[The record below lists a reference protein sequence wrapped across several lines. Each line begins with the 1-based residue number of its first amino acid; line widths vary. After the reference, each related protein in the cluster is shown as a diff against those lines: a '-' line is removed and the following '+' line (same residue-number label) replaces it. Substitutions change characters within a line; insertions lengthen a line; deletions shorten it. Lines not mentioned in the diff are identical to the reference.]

1 MKLSRNSL
9 VTALSMSVIPLAGLW
24 VPLCMGQEA
33 GGQTASTVSGAGK
46 PGYIA
51 IWKNSSTLTNSQL
64 FQSGGSVGIGTTTPA
79 ARLEVNGNAQV
90 DGNLELAGNILSGPG
105 SLGSTP
111 VIQAPNDSMFNFSAG
126 LGALGSPSTG
136 LYDTAVGDF
145 ALALNQAG
153 IENVAVGE
161 SALFLNSGGS
171 NNVAVG
177 YGALINNANGN
188 NNTAVGSGAL
198 LGGQNTT
205 GSSNTALGYNAGASL
220 VSGSNNIYIAN
231 SGGNSETGV
240 TRIGTTGTQTTTFIA
255 GIRGVTTGDR
265 NAVAVMIDS
274 NGQLGTI
281 SSSRRFK
288 EDIQDMGDASS
299 GLMHLRPVTFRYK
312 RAFDDGS
319 KPVQYGLIAEEVAE
333 VYPDLVARS
342 ADGQVETVKYQLLDA
357 MLINEL
363 QKQNVTITAQKEQL
377 RAQEQQ
383 IQSLAERLAAVE
395 AALRQSPV
403 TTSSH

>member
-1 MKLSRNSL
+1 
-9 VTALSMSVIPLAGLW
+9 
-24 VPLCMGQEA
+24 
-33 GGQTASTVSGAGK
+33 
-46 PGYIA
+46 
-51 IWKNSSTLTNSQL
+51 
-64 FQSGGSVGIGTTTPA
+64 VGIGTTTPA
-79 ARLEVNGNAQV
+79 AKLEVNGNAQV
-90 DGNLELAGNILSGPG
+90 DGNLELTGNILSGPG

-111 VIQAPNDSMFNFSAG
+111 VTQAPNDSMFNFSAG

-145 ALALNQAG
+145 AVALNQAG

-177 YGALINNANGN
+177 YGALINNTNGN

-198 LGGQNTT
+198 VGGQNTT

-220 VSGSNNIYIAN
+220 VSGSNNIYVSN

-240 TRIGTTGTQTTTFIA
+240 TRIGTPGTQTTTFMA

-312 RAFDDGS
+312 LAFDDGS
-319 KPVQYGLIAEEVAE
+319 KPVQYGLIAEESSRDVSG
-333 VYPDLVARS
+333 PGS
-342 ADGQVETVKYQLLDA
+342 
-357 MLINEL
+357 
-363 QKQNVTITAQKEQL
+363 
-377 RAQEQQ
+377 
-383 IQSLAERLAAVE
+383 
-395 AALRQSPV
+395 ALRGWASGDRKVPTAGCDVDQ
-403 TTSSH
+403 